1 MKRIIATVLALILAL
16 SFSATSAF
24 AATFYVD
31 EDGTVNPE
39 PTIELG
45 LKRGIISYAPDGEYR
60 PLDTLTRAEFAQM
73 LYNAF
78 ADNPTKAAE
87 GRLWWEPAADW
98 LHEVTIRRNASVVS
112 DATLRQLIAAYYD
125 GDAVGFDPNASAS
138 VGFITEMT
146 YLVFCAEAGRELDGY
161 VPDTAYSWAIRC
173 GLNLWSDYLNWE
185 IKGTDDYAARFAAV
199 ALVADLINFVAD

>member
-1 MKRIIATVLALILAL
+1 MKRIIATVLSLILVL
-16 SFSATSAF
+16 SFSTTAF
-24 AATFYVD
+24 AAVFYVD

-87 GRLWWEPAADW
+87 GRPWWEPAADW
-98 LHEVTIRRNASVVS
+98 LHEVTIRRNTAVVS

-125 GDAVGFDPNASAS
+125 GEVVGFNPNASAS

-146 YLVFCAEAGRELDGY
+146 YLVFCAEANQKVDGY
-161 VPDTAYSWAIRC
+161 TSDVAFEWANPR
-173 GLNLWSDYLNWE
+173 GFNLYSDYLNWS
-185 IKGTDDYAARFAAV
+185 IRPASDHDVARFEAV
-199 ALVADLINFVAD
+199 ALVADLVNFLAN